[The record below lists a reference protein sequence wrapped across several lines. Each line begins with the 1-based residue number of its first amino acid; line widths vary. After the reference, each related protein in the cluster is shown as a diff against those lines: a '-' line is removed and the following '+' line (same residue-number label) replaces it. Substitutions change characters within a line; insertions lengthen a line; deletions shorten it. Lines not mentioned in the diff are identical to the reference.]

1 MSPPPE
7 RRTTAGCN
15 LLAVLLDGG
24 FVKKRLAE
32 KLHRFP
38 TASDVSA
45 WMETL
50 IAHPDLVAARL
61 FRIYWYDAD
70 PFGQKRSNPIDGRSF
85 NFATTLE
92 ANRNRDLMSQ
102 LEVFPDIAVRKG
114 ELHFRG
120 WRVHAAAMKD
130 LTRDPPRTL
139 KATDLEPVFIQKG
152 VDMRIGLDIASLALK
167 RLVDGIVLVTA
178 DADMIPAMKLARREG
193 LRVFLH
199 LMETPNRREELLVH
213 ADRTLT

>member
-1 MSPPPE
+1 MVPD
-7 RRTTAGCN
+7 RVMAADRDRFA
-15 LLAVLLDGG
+15 LLLDGG

-32 KLHRFP
+32 RLHRFP
-38 TASDVSA
+38 TASDISA
-45 WMETL
+45 WIDTL
-50 IAHPDLVAARL
+50 VVHPDLEDARL

-70 PFGQKRSNPIDGRSF
+70 PFGQKRNNPIDGRQL

-92 ANRNRDLMSQ
+92 ANRNRELMSQ
-102 LEVFPDIAVRKG
+102 LEVLPDVAVRKG

-120 WRVHAAAMKD
+120 WRVHAGAMKE
-130 LTRDPPRTL
+130 LAKDPPRTL

-167 RLVDGIVLVTA
+167 RLVDGIILVTA

-193 LRVFLH
+193 LRVLLH
-199 LMETPNRREELLVH
+199 LMETPNRRDELLVH
-213 ADRTLT
+213 ADRMLG